1 MIPMAART
9 WAARLA
15 TALRIPGALGRMLG
29 RRRRRA
35 APGGVSLLGY
45 IRAETGM
52 GEAARSS
59 ARALQAAGIPFDIV
73 KLDTGTT
80 SLERDMTWVQREVA
94 APAHGILLVQVNADS
109 TTRVLG
115 SLPREFL
122 RGRYVIAHWTWE
134 LPAFPDAWRGAFDCV
149 DEVWVPSRFV
159 QAAVSARSPVPVTR
173 IPYCVGVDAAASVK
187 RGRFNLPEGRFLF
200 LTMFDSMSY
209 MPRKNPGAVL
219 AAFER
224 AFAGAA
230 DGPGLV
236 IKINRPRGPLPP
248 AFHGAQIE
256 MLLAR
261 ARAVPNVYVIDE
273 VLTRADVNALVSLC
287 DCFVSLHRSEGFGL
301 GGAEACALG
310 KPVIQTAWSG
320 NTDYM
325 PVGTPGAV
333 ACRLVPV
340 GGDVGPYAADQFWA
354 EPDLDD
360 AAQWMLRISTDG
372 ELALA
377 AADAGRRRIAAEF
390 SPAAAG
396 LLMTRRLRAFT
407 A

>member
-1 MIPMAART
+1 MIPAVMRT
-9 WAARLA
+9 WAGRLVN
-15 TALRIPGALGRMLG
+15 ALGMPGALGRMLG
-29 RRRRRA
+29 MRRRRA

-80 SLERDMTWVQREVA
+80 SLERDVTWVEREVA
-94 APAHGILLVQVNADS
+94 APAHGVLLAQVNADS
-109 TTRVLG
+109 MTRVLG

-134 LPAFPDAWRGAFDCV
+134 LPGFPDAWRGAFDCV

-173 IPYCVGVDAAASVK
+173 IPYCVAPGLPASVQ
-187 RGRFNLPEGRFLF
+187 RDRFRLPEGRFLF
-200 LTMFDSMSY
+200 LTMFDQMSY
-209 MPRKNPGAVL
+209 LPRKNPGAVL
-219 AAFER
+219 DAFER
-224 AFAGAA
+224 AFAGAPA
-230 DGPGLV
+230 GPGLV
-236 IKINRPRGPLPP
+236 IKINRPRGPLP
-248 AFHGAQIE
+248 ADFHGAQVE
-256 MLLAR
+256 ALMAR
-261 ARAVPNVYVIDE
+261 ARALPNVHVIDA
-273 VLTRADVNALVSLC
+273 VLTRAEVNALVALC

-301 GGAEACALG
+301 GGAEAFALG
-310 KPVIQTAWSG
+310 RPVIQTAWSG
-320 NTDYM
+320 NVDYM

-340 GGDVGPYAADQFWA
+340 GENVGPYSAEQTWA

-360 AAQWMLRISTDG
+360 AARWMAR
-372 ELALA
+372 LA
-377 AADAGRRRIAAEF
+377 AEPAYGAQLGAEGRDRIGKQF
-390 SPAAAG
+390 SPASVGARIA
-396 LLMTRRLRAFT
+396 TRLQAIRA
-407 A
+407 